1 MVATSEIKFIL
12 IQCPM
17 KNEQFH
23 FSHITTDRISL
34 VDVKL
39 TECNVYIMDHYNDQ
53 IILTHEG
60 N

>member
-17 KNEQFH
+17 NNEQFH
-23 FSHITTDRISL
+23 FSRITTDRISL

-39 TECNVYIMDHYNDQ
+39 TECNVFIMDHYNDQ
-53 IILTHEG
+53 IILTH
-60 N
+60 